1 MQALANHAKKS
12 DSLFE
17 VAIVIADN
25 EAAGLKHAEQLGLK
39 TKIIDHEQALIEAIE
54 SSERIDLICLAGY
67 MRILS
72 ANFCNRYAK
81 KIINIHPSLLPK
93 YKGLNT
99 HLRAIQDGE
108 AEHGCSVH
116 FVTSELDGGEV
127 IGQAS
132 LAILPNDT
140 PESLAERVLA
150 EEHKLYPQV
159 VEALAKNNFL

>member
-1 MQALANHAKKS
+1 MQALANHAKNS
-12 DSLFE
+12 SSFE
-17 VAIVIADN
+17 VGIVIADG
-25 EAAGLKHAEQLGLK
+25 EAEGLKHAEQLGLK

-54 SSERIDLICLAGY
+54 SEQIDLICLAGY

-72 ANFCNRYAK
+72 PEFCARYPK

-99 HLRAIQDGE
+99 HQRALEDGE
-108 AEHGCSVH
+108 KEHGCSVH

-132 LAILPNDT
+132 VAILPDDT
-140 PESLAERVLA
+140 PESLAERVLT